1 MVLGSFFYKHRAKQ
15 ALKGNWQTALLVTFF
30 ASIFLTIAQVWQSTA
45 MRDIEAVINSLAAAL
60 NTMPEGITAESVQ
73 FQEIRELYQRLFAA
87 ITAIP
92 DATYYGLIAANLLA
106 LVITPA
112 LSIGSSRYFIARIDG
127 QELGLKE
134 GLLGRIRI
142 WHRAL
147 WLYVLMGIKVLL
159 WSLLFVI
166 PGVVAAIR
174 YSMAPYFL
182 AEDSSITAREA
193 IRKSKEA
200 MNGQKMG
207 YFMLQLSF
215 VGWNL
220 LITLVQLLLVDI
232 SVVVSLVAAQFISL
246 AVSAY
251 MMASNAAFYRAVSKP
266 DGMQELVNNM
276 RSSMQQMGMELPEEN
291 DDGGEDE

>member
-1 MVLGSFFYKHRAKQ
+1 MVLGSFFYKHRARQ

-30 ASIFLTIAQVWQSTA
+30 AGIFLTISQVWQSTA
-45 MRDIEAVINSLAAAL
+45 LRDIEAVINSLASAL
-60 NTMPEGITAESVQ
+60 NAMPEGVTAESVQ
-73 FQEIRELYQRLFAA
+73 FQEVRKLYQHLFAA
-87 ITAIP
+87 IMAIP
-92 DATYYGLIAANLLA
+92 DWTYYGLIAANLLA
-106 LVITPA
+106 LFITPG

-127 QELGLKE
+127 KELGLRE

-147 WLYVLMGIKVLL
+147 WLYVLMGVKVML

-166 PGVVAAIR
+166 PGVIAAIR
-174 YSMAPYFL
+174 YSMAPYYL
-182 AEDSSITAREA
+182 AEDPSLTAREA
-193 IRKSKEA
+193 IRRSKEC
-200 MNGQKMG
+200 MKGQKMG

-220 LITLVQLLLVDI
+220 LMTLVQLFLVDI
-232 SVVVSLVAAQFISL
+232 SPVVSLVAAQFISL

-276 RSSMQQMGMELPEEN
+276 RASMQQMGMELPDEN
-291 DDGGEDE
+291 EDRGEDE